1 MDNDTD
7 KNFNNELKLV
17 FSFSQ
22 DLGKD
27 CFLKYDIKDFFKIF
41 ELNDSLFD
49 SCLANLDAN
58 CTGNESEADRI
69 YETIVDRIRSRS
81 SCKDRYDELKS
92 MLLKLKRLIN
102 MDGSGEVQV
111 EMSECCQK
119 NSVGSEDHRIKIP
132 GGISGDLKLC
142 QIVKVGKSNKCCVSL
157 TVSFRDKDAEKDLC
171 ENTDLSCHIDNSS
184 TGDENKQV
192 ASPSPSHSDSEPVQ
206 NNKIDA
212 EPDVSADQTK
222 NSDAVT
228 KPSDRVSDKSEE
240 TGTAGAKIISED
252 ESCRSAQNNE
262 NCKSENTE
270 TDIDNETWI
279 KTENRNDSAQSSED
293 KVNISEEMNK
303 PEESEA
309 ADTVSD
315 EKQSSADTK
324 SSLKDSA
331 SSGSDGRPSVSLKKD
346 IQEVPQPNISR
357 PRPNPRTL
365 WKDLPVPSNIAFYK
379 ESTDCA
385 CLPHADG
392 LKIFGASR
400 RGRSHAHVGN
410 PRDDDFKIA
419 RTENEEWYI
428 LIVADGAG
436 SAKYSREGARIACDS
451 LSRELNKKLS
461 LSDDAFNNELKKIIS
476 DKQKLEIA
484 DLKDIKVLSYR
495 QLVPLVKKALSDIEK
510 VAENSTSGEPA
521 ELKDFSTTLLFVIT
535 RKFGDSYLVVSFS
548 IGDGAIVVYD
558 EKEKN
563 PERRIVRDGKP
574 YTCNTL
580 LMNTPDSGEFAGQTR
595 FLTMK
600 NLFTAPDLIN
610 RLSVHFVKDFTSI
623 MLMTDGVSDAKF
635 ETEDCMTNKENW
647 DLFWKD
653 LTEKG
658 GDDSPPIDL
667 KDPPEKQK
675 TELLEWLNY
684 WAIGNHDD
692 RTLVVMYRNE

>member
-1 MDNDTD
+1 MGNDTD
-7 KNFNNELKLV
+7 KNFSRELKICFWLNHGNDCV
-17 FSFSQ
+17 FKC
-22 DLGKD
+22 GNKD
-27 CFLKYDIKDFFKIF
+27 IFKILDF
-41 ELNDSLFD
+41 NDSLFD
-49 SCLANLDAN
+49 NCLSDLDASY
-58 CTGNESEADRI
+58 TGNETVSN
-69 YETIVDRIRSRS
+69 RIRSKNN
-81 SCKDRYDELKS
+81 CKDRYDELKS
-92 MLLKLKRLIN
+92 ILSDLRQWIN
-102 MDGSGEVQV
+102 IDDSGEVRI
-111 EMSECCQK
+111 EKSEYCQK
-119 NSVGSEDHRIKIP
+119 NSDNSEEIIIRLP
-132 GGISGDLKLC
+132 GDISGNLELS
-142 QIVKVGKSNKCCVSL
+142 QIVKVGKAGNSKSCCVSL
-157 TVSFRDKDAEKDLC
+157 SFSFCDKGPEKDPC
-171 ENTDLSCHIDNSS
+171 ENAELSCRTDTSS
-184 TGDENKQV
+184 TEVINKQV
-192 ASPSPSHSDSEPVQ
+192 TSSLPLHSDSGLDP
-206 NNKIDA
+206 NTKIDA
-212 EPDVSADQTK
+212 EREVQSPAVQTK

-228 KPSDRVSDKSEE
+228 KPSEIVSVKSEE
-240 TGTAGAKIISED
+240 ARVIDEKINPEEKNCASV
-252 ESCRSAQNNE
+252 QNNE
-262 NCKSENTE
+262 NCKSENTGINAE
-270 TDIDNETWI
+270 N
-279 KTENRNDSAQSSED
+279 KTEIRNDSELSSEN
-293 KVNISEEMNK
+293 KEKPGELMRNSEE
-303 PEESEA
+303 SGFVSQ
-309 ADTVSD
+309 TSD
-315 EKQSSADTK
+315 EKQNFADIK
-324 SSLKDSA
+324 SSGNDSD
-331 SSGSDGRPSVSLKKD
+331 SSESAGRPSVSLQKD
-346 IQEVPQPNISR
+346 KQEVPLPEFVK
-357 PRPNPRTL
+357 PRPNPRAL

-451 LSRELNKKLS
+451 LSRELNNKLS
-461 LSDDAFNNELKKIIS
+461 LSDDTFNHELKKIIS